1 MPRFK
6 KPLKKYSDREET
18 FLRRWYGRKTEEQ
31 IARSLGR
38 TLRSV
43 KIKAINLG
51 LRPKQ
56 KIAWSDADLRTLR
69 FYWGQRSAQEVADLI
84 GRTRLATVL
93 KAYQLGL
100 SKERKVSEDGRYHYR
115 RSKSINWSNDMLFT
129 LRKYY
134 PNTASDEVAAM
145 LGVSLRTCQRKAVE
159 LGITKDPAWILEK
172 NRRGWGI
179 AKIRNSKQGQGNRG
193 QWQHRP
199 KEDRGLGFMAKRK
212 NNII

>member
-1 MPRFK
+1 MSRQK
-6 KPLKKYSDREET
+6 KLLRGYTEREET
-18 FLRRWYGRKTEEQ
+18 FLRKWYGRKTEKQ
-31 IARSLGR
+31 IAHSLGR
-38 TLRSV
+38 TVHSV
-43 KIKAINLG
+43 QVKAKSLG
-51 LRPKQ
+51 LRTNVLRP
-56 KIAWSDADLRTLR
+56 WSETDLRLLR
-69 FYWGQRSAQEVADLI
+69 FYWGQRPAREVADAI
-84 GRTRLATVL
+84 GRTFKATVMQ
-93 KAYQLGL
+93 AHRLGL

-115 RSKSINWSNDMLFT
+115 RTKSINWSNDMLFT

-212 NNII
+212 NILT